1 VQSVRPIAGRFKSYN
16 DVPKRMRLI
25 TFVTACA
32 LALLLAAC
40 ASGDPKS
47 HEPLRLDLTI
57 SAATTVNPDDQG
69 RAAPIVV
76 RVYEL
81 KTDNAFKA
89 ADYFSLQDKDK
100 TVLTDDL
107 VKRDEF
113 QLRPGEHQ
121 TIRRIAD
128 ANSTTLAV
136 LAQYR
141 DLPHAV
147 WRAVYPLPAT
157 PEKGWYRFS
166 SPKLN
171 LTINL
176 DAGAI
181 RITDNTQK

>member
-1 VQSVRPIAGRFKSYN
+1 
-16 DVPKRMRLI
+16 MRLI
-25 TFVTACA
+25 PLATACT
-32 LALLLAAC
+32 LVLLLAAC
-40 ASGDPKS
+40 ASSDPKP
-47 HEPLRLDLTI
+47 HEPLRLDLTVN
-57 SAATTVNPDDQG
+57 AATTVNPDDQG

-81 KTDNAFKA
+81 KTDNTFKA

-100 TVLTDDL
+100 TVLADDL
-107 VKRDEF
+107 VKRDAF
-113 QLRPGEHQ
+113 QLRPGERQ

-128 ANSTTLAV
+128 ANTTTLGV
-136 LAQYR
+136 LAEYR

-147 WRAVYPLPAT
+147 WRAVYPFPAT
-157 PEKGWYRFS
+157 PEKAWYRFS

>member
-1 VQSVRPIAGRFKSYN
+1 
-16 DVPKRMRLI
+16 MRLI
-25 TFVTACA
+25 PLATACTPV
-32 LALLLAAC
+32 LLLAAC
-40 ASGDPKS
+40 ASSDPKP
-47 HEPLRLDLTI
+47 HEPLRLDLTV
-57 SAATTVNPDDQG
+57 SAATAVNPDDQG
-69 RAAPIVV
+69 RPAPIVV

-100 TVLTDDL
+100 TVLADDL

-121 TIRRIAD
+121 TIRRVAD
-128 ANSTTLAV
+128 ANTTTLGV
-136 LAQYR
+136 LAEYR

-157 PEKGWYRFS
+157 PEKAWYRFS

>member
-1 VQSVRPIAGRFKSYN
+1 MQFVRVIAGRFKSYT
-16 DVPKRMRLI
+16 DVPYRMRLI
-25 TFVTACA
+25 PSVTACA

-40 ASGDPKS
+40 ATGDPKP
-47 HEPLRLDLTI
+47 HEPLRLDLTV
-57 SAATTVNPDDQG
+57 SAATTVNPDDQD

-113 QLRPGEHQ
+113 QLRPGEHR

-128 ANSTTLAV
+128 ADSTALGV
-136 LAQYR
+136 LAEYR

-157 PEKGWYRFS
+157 PEKAWYRFL

-171 LTINL
+171 LNINL
-176 DAGAI
+176 DADAI
-181 RITDNTQK
+181 RITDKTQK

>member
-1 VQSVRPIAGRFKSYN
+1 
-16 DVPKRMRLI
+16 MRLI
-25 TFVTACA
+25 PLATACT

-40 ASGDPKS
+40 ASNDPKP
-47 HEPLRLDLTI
+47 HEPLRLDLTV
-57 SAATTVNPDDQG
+57 SAAATVNPDDQG

-100 TVLTDDL
+100 TVIADDL

-128 ANSTTLAV
+128 ASTTTLGV
-136 LAQYR
+136 LAEYR

-147 WRAVYPLPAT
+147 WRTVYPLPAT
-157 PEKGWYRFS
+157 PGKAWYRFS

-176 DAGAI
+176 DADAI

>member
-1 VQSVRPIAGRFKSYN
+1 MASDGRFKSSI
-16 DVPKRMRLI
+16 DVPYRMRL
-25 TFVTACA
+25 FNSVTACA

-40 ASGDPKS
+40 ASGDPKP

-76 RVYEL
+76 RIYEL
-81 KTDNAFKA
+81 KSDNAFKA
-89 ADYFSLQDKDK
+89 ADFFSLQEKDK

-128 ANSTTLAV
+128 ASSTTLGVIAE
-136 LAQYR
+136 YR

-147 WRAVYPLPAT
+147 WRTTYLLPT
-157 PEKGWYRFS
+157 TREKAWYRFS

-171 LTINL
+171 LTISL
-176 DAGAI
+176 DASAI

>member
-1 VQSVRPIAGRFKSYN
+1 
-16 DVPKRMRLI
+16 MRLI
-25 TFVTACA
+25 PLATACT
-32 LALLLAAC
+32 LVLLLAAC
-40 ASGDPKS
+40 ASSDPKL
-47 HEPLRLDLTI
+47 HDPLRLDLTV
-57 SAATTVNPDDQG
+57 SAATTVNPDGQG

-89 ADYFSLQDKDK
+89 ADYFSVQDRDK
-100 TVLTDDL
+100 TVLADDL

-128 ANSTTLAV
+128 PGTTTLGV
-136 LAQYR
+136 LAEYR

-147 WRAVYPLPAT
+147 WRTVYPLPAT
-157 PEKGWYRFS
+157 PEKAWYRFS

-181 RITDNTQK
+181 RITDNTKK

>member
-1 VQSVRPIAGRFKSYN
+1 
-16 DVPKRMRLI
+16 MRLI
-25 TFVTACA
+25 PFVTACA

-40 ASGDPKS
+40 ASGDPKP

-69 RAAPIVV
+69 RATPIVV

-100 TVLTDDL
+100 TVLADDL

-113 QLRPGEHQ
+113 LLRPGEHQ
-121 TIRRIAD
+121 TIRRTAD
-128 ANSTTLAV
+128 AATTTLGV
-136 LAQYR
+136 LAEYR
-141 DLPHAV
+141 DLPHTV
-147 WRAVYPLPAT
+147 WRTAYVLPAT
-157 PEKGWYRFS
+157 PEKAWYHVS

>member
-1 VQSVRPIAGRFKSYN
+1 
-16 DVPKRMRLI
+16 MRLI
-25 TFVTACA
+25 PFVTACA
-32 LALLLAAC
+32 SALLVAAC
-40 ASGDPKS
+40 ASSDPKP
-47 HEPLRLDLTI
+47 HKPLRLDLTI

-81 KTDNAFKA
+81 RTDNAFKA

-100 TVLTDDL
+100 TVLADDL

-113 QLRPGEHQ
+113 QLRPGEQ
-121 TIRRIAD
+121 KTIRRTAD
-128 ANSTTLAV
+128 ENSNALGV
-136 LAQYR
+136 LAEYR

-157 PEKGWYRFS
+157 PEKAWYLFL
-166 SPKLN
+166 SPKLS
-171 LTINL
+171 LTIDL

-181 RITDNTQK
+181 RITDNTKK